1 MKHINILWTGGW
13 DSTFR
18 LCQLSRMS
26 NIEVQPVYFLSVQGY
41 SDRTNWLKEIK
52 AQNTILPM
60 LQQMQATKA
69 RILNPIRLTD
79 KDLPQDPVFDNT
91 FKKWENTGKLPGQLR
106 FLSKLPMLFP
116 KLEYCIEGPTLKR
129 RQQGFTIGKTQ
140 AFLEEHGFRFH
151 FRPDGYADMDTSQ
164 ADPELRIL
172 WGGFTFPILGITEM
186 DMVPIIRSWGY
197 EDLFKHTWT
206 CDHNGDEPCG
216 ICHNCETKWASGL
229 KNFFPPSAVRNH
241 EIKAYLEKLEKP
253 GSSPFVV
260 DFAEPGITRRF
271 MNYVHH
277 GYHVVDVANVLTLP
291 YALQPIIAKIQ
302 ANHNAELQRY
312 FDHLV
317 AEWDAKKGQVG

>member
-1 MKHINILWTGGW
+1 MKHVNILWTGGW

-18 LCQLSRMS
+18 LCQLSRTDGV
-26 NIEVQPVYFLSVQGY
+26 EVQPVYFCVQGY
-41 SDRTNWLKEIK
+41 EDRTNWKKEIQ
-52 AQNTILPM
+52 AQDMILP
-60 LQQMQATKA
+60 LLRQKETTKA

-79 KDLPQDPVFDNT
+79 KDLPQNPVFDAV
-91 FKKWENTGKLPGQLR
+91 FKKWEHTGKIPGQLR
-106 FLSKLPMLFP
+106 FLGKLPMLFP
-116 KLEYCIEGPTLKR
+116 ELEYCIEGPTLKR
-129 RQQGFTIGKTQ
+129 RQQGFRLGKTQ
-140 AFLEEHGFRFH
+140 VFLEEHGFRFH

-164 ADPELRIL
+164 ANPELKLL

-206 CDHNGDEPCG
+206 CDNDGEEPCG

-253 GSSPFVV
+253 GTSPFAV

-271 MNYVHH
+271 MDYVHH
-277 GYHVVDVANVLTLP
+277 GYRVVNVANILTMP
-291 YALQPIIAKIQ
+291 YALQPIIAKVQ

-312 FDHLV
+312 FDRLI